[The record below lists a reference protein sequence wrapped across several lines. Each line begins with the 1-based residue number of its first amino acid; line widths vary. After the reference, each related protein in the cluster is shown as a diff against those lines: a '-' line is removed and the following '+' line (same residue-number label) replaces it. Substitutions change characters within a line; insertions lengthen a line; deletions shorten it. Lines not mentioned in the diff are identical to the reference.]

1 MMTEPVRQETS
12 PPPSASTSEFLLTFT
27 VVLVSILLLL
37 AFDTALARID
47 RRADTSSA
55 LAEYKTGQQLFAA
68 RRTDEAVDHF
78 RAAATLD
85 RDKSIYTVG
94 LAQGI
99 LAQGRAAVADQLLRP
114 VLDRDADDG
123 PANLQ
128 LARVLVAEGKPDEAK
143 SHYRRAIIGTWQ
155 GPDIERN
162 RTAARYELIDLLAQS
177 GDKKDLLSELLP
189 LQDQAQSDSARR
201 RVAHLFVIAGSPE
214 RASDMYRAILRQN
227 PRDAE
232 AYVGLADATLAMG
245 NFNTARD
252 HLDAA
257 QKLAPEDTVIKNRVA
272 LTDTI
277 IAMDPGQRGLGIDEQ
292 LRRSRALVQRT
303 IASARKCLDVSSP
316 DVAAALDSVTRSLV
330 ASAANI
336 PRAQAIEENLSIAGT
351 IWRMRGTRC
360 STQHNPNEEA
370 LSLIQEKIAQ

>member
-1 MMTEPVRQETS
+1 MTDPGQQPPAPVPT
-12 PPPSASTSEFLLTFT
+12 ATTSEFLLTFT
-27 VVLVSILLLL
+27 VIVVTILLLL

-47 RRADTSSA
+47 QRANAASA
-55 LAEYKTGQQLFAA
+55 LAEYKRGQELFST
-68 RRTDEAVDHF
+68 RQTDEAIDHF

-85 RDKSIYTVG
+85 RSHSVYTVA
-94 LAQGI
+94 LAQAI

-114 VLDRDADDG
+114 VLDRDGNDG
-123 PANLQ
+123 PANLE
-128 LARVLVAEGKPDEAK
+128 LARVLVQEGKTDEAK

-155 GPDIERN
+155 GPDAERN
-162 RTAARYELIDLLAQS
+162 RTAGRYELIELLAQS
-177 GDKKDLLSELLP
+177 GDKADLLSELLP
-189 LQDQAQSDSARR
+189 LQDAAQTDSARR
-201 RVAHLFVIAGSPE
+201 KLAHLFVLAGSPE
-214 RASDMYRAILRQN
+214 RASEMYRAILRQN
-227 PRDAE
+227 PRDAD

-245 NFNTARD
+245 NFNSARD

-257 QKLAPEDTVIKNRVA
+257 LKAAPNDSLIKKRIA
-272 LTDTI
+272 LTDTV
-277 IAMDPGQRGLGIDEQ
+277 IAMDPGQRGLPIDEQ

-303 IASARKCLDVSSP
+303 ITAARKCLDVSSP

-360 STQHNPNEEA
+360 STQDKPEEEA
-370 LSLIQEKIAQ
+370 LRLIQEKIAQ